1 MKELRFAAI
10 DIGSNAARLLINS
23 VTGFEEGQ
31 EVYFKKAALVR
42 SPLRLGFDAFIN
54 QELSVAKIDMLLHSM
69 IAYKH
74 LIAAYGVVAVRA
86 CATSAMREV
95 KNNQDIIRRVKNF
108 SGIDIEIISGHQEAQ
123 MVYNTQIGKHL
134 PQNRPYLYIDV
145 GGGSTEISVIDKGL
159 VIASKSFKIGT
170 IRLLHN
176 LVQDKLWEEMESWLR
191 KNTANHYN
199 LAGIGLGGNISKI
212 SKIVKKPKHTPLLRY
227 EINRLYNELE
237 PLSLAERIRKYDMK
251 TDRADVI
258 VPAARIFKNVM
269 RWANC
274 QEVFVPKV
282 GLADGI
288 IRQLYK
294 EYKM

>member
-10 DIGSNAARLLINS
+10 DIGSNAARLLISS
-23 VTGFEEGQ
+23 VTGIEEG
-31 EVYFKKAALVR
+31 EEIYFKKAALVR
-42 SPLRLGFDAFIN
+42 SPLRLGFDAFVN
-54 QELSVAKIDMLLHSM
+54 HELSVDRIDMLLHSM

-74 LIAAYGVVAVRA
+74 LIAAYGVISVRA

-95 KNNQDIIRRVKNF
+95 KNSADIIRRVKNF
-108 SGIDIEIISGHQEAQ
+108 SGIEIELISGHQEAQ

-134 PQNRPYLYIDV
+134 PQDRPYLYIDV
-145 GGGSTEISVIDKGL
+145 GGGSTEISVIDKGI

-170 IRLLHN
+170 IRLLHD
-176 LVQDKLWEEMESWLR
+176 LVKDKLWKEMESWVK
-191 KNTANHYN
+191 KNTVNHYN

-212 SKIVKKPKHTPLLRY
+212 FKIVKKPKHTPLLRY
-227 EINRLYNELE
+227 EISRLYNELK
-237 PLSLAERIRKYDMK
+237 PLPLEQRIRLYDMK

-258 VPAARIFKNVM
+258 VPAAKIFKNVM
-269 RWANC
+269 SWANC
-274 QEVFVPKV
+274 QEIFVPKV

-294 EYKM
+294 EHQE